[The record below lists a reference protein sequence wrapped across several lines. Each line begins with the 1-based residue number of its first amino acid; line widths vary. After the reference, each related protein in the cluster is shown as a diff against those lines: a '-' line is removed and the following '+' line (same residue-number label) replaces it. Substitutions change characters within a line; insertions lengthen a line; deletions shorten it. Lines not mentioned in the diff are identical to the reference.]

1 MRPVPNVVESG
12 SRAAPAIALA
22 IVQSWLVLGVI
33 AVLCIPSLRGTNAWF
48 GWLPFWF
55 VAMPAVEWLLLRWR
69 SVARRSQ
76 GAIGQWRQ
84 RSQLRRRPVTSRR
97 MRKAVARANR
107 VRTSGLLTALP
118 MR

>member
-1 MRPVPNVVESG
+1 MRATPNVVESD
-12 SRAAPAIALA
+12 SRAAPTIALA
-22 IVQSWLVLGVI
+22 IVQSWLVLGAI
-33 AVLCIPSLRGTNAWF
+33 GVLCIPSLRGTNAWF

-84 RSQLRRRPVTSRR
+84 HAQLRRRPATSRR
-97 MRKAVARANR
+97 VRKPVARAKR
-107 VRTSGLLTALP
+107 VRTSGLLTALLL
-118 MR
+118 R

>member
-1 MRPVPNVVESG
+1 MRITPKDVDGDN
-12 SRAAPAIALA
+12 RAAPTIALA

-33 AVLCIPSLRGTNAWF
+33 AVLCVPSLRGTNAWF

-76 GAIGQWRQ
+76 GVVGEWRQ
-84 RSQLRRRPVTSRR
+84 RSQLRRRPATSRR
-97 MRKAVARANR
+97 VRKPVARTNR
-107 VRTSGLLTALP
+107 VRTSGLLTALLL
-118 MR
+118 R